1 MDYFAQPIQ
10 HLLPHAEPMI
20 LIHGLVELGET
31 WLIAAV
37 DLSRPTL
44 FTGPS
49 GTPAYV
55 ALEYMAQ
62 AIAAYAGS
70 QNAAR
75 NLPPQIGFLLGT
87 RAFTSAAVVLPSQG
101 TALVRVDVVFAEEA
115 SVSLFDCSL
124 FLANAPEVLLAQAS
138 IKVFQPEDA
147 HRVIESLN
155 S

>member
-1 MDYFAQPIQ
+1 MAGCALLIGSMDYFAQPIQ

-75 NLPPQIGFLLGT
+75 NLPPQIGFYWELEPSPARRWYC
-87 RAFTSAAVVLPSQG
+87 RARAQRWFAWMWYSPKRPVCPCSIVLCFG
-101 TALVRVDVVFAEEA
+101 
-115 SVSLFDCSL
+115 
-124 FLANAPEVLLAQAS
+124 
-138 IKVFQPEDA
+138 
-147 HRVIESLN
+147 
-155 S
+155 

>member
-1 MDYFAQPIQ
+1 MAGCA
-10 HLLPHAEPMI
+10 LLIGLWIICPTYPAFIAHAEPMI

-31 WLIAAV
+31 WLIAASS
-37 DLSRPTL
+37 LSRPTL

-75 NLPPQIGFLLGT
+75 NLPPKSV
-87 RAFTSAAVVLPSQG
+87 FTGNSSLHQRGGGIAEPGHSAGSRGCGIRRRGQCV
-101 TALVRVDVVFAEEA
+101 LVRLFSVFG
-115 SVSLFDCSL
+115 
-124 FLANAPEVLLAQAS
+124 
-138 IKVFQPEDA
+138 
-147 HRVIESLN
+147 
-155 S
+155 